1 MRLSANQAEKRG
13 PHGLTVRL
21 LSGRPASSNLA
32 WGTTSTAGQA
42 AFTASPCD
50 RAVSRKSAITSA
62 LFTMKGLAMPK
73 LAAILLAPV
82 LALSALTSPAQAVT
96 PVTVSGSY
104 SCIAPEVARIAWAV
118 SGPDGAVVSASSR
131 GLFDGLALSPTPV
144 RRSEDA
150 VTGSSVTMRV
160 WVGGVA
166 SEATVV
172 VPPDTCRRKAHPRK
186 RLRSHWLGTHLWSH
200 RHHGHALMWK
210 A

>member
-1 MRLSANQAEKRG
+1 MSPRTHNPLVPGSS
-13 PHGLTVRL
+13 P
-21 LSGRPASSNLA
+21 GRP
-32 WGTTSTAGQA
+32 
-42 AFTASPCD
+42 TASDLRKQGRGGLVPQQRD
-50 RAVSRKSAITSA
+50 TLTDTFAPPSPNRAPITSA
-62 LFTMKGLAMPK
+62 LFTIKGLAMPK